1 MGNQIA
7 CCSDSFVEK
16 SNEIV
21 SGVDP
26 AKTECPKRKWADDK
40 TLNTEAETMHTETT
54 KATPEKIETQENK
67 TNFDL
72 IEKEAENQTDV
83 SSVKDPVKEM
93 LLIIR
98 VQSMI
103 RGFIQ
108 RRKYRVKKDDFG
120 ASRHKYF

>member
-1 MGNQIA
+1 MY
-7 CCSDSFVEK
+7 
-16 SNEIV
+16 
-21 SGVDP
+21 
-26 AKTECPKRKWADDK
+26 TE
-40 TLNTEAETMHTETT
+40 NT
-54 KATPEKIETQENK
+54 KATPEKNEAQENT
-67 TNFDL
+67 TNIDF
-72 IEKEAENQTDV
+72 IEKEAENQTEV
-83 SSVKDPVKEM
+83 SIVKDPVKEM